1 MRPLFYMLLVPGRE
15 GNFEFAGAYQSRE
28 MAEARASELNCQF
41 RIEAATRQD
50 LEGAGYA

>member
-15 GNFEFAGAYQSRE
+15 GEYEFAGAYQNRE
-28 MAEARASELNCQF
+28 TAEAKASELEGEC

-50 LEGAGYA
+50 LEGADYV